1 MRCFLEAPFLDI
13 LLALV
18 LASNTSS
25 YQVQSTCLSCGQLLT
40 GATRPGS
47 KAPFRQEMCKIFEV
61 HCQKKTSFVLCRHIS
76 LDLFILPFH
85 LALRPLTNNRPSFIS
100 MINYQNRNVV
110 VRKSETFSLFWI
122 SMQAATPRGRFAQGR
137 KGKYSSNKIII
148 QCNHFCL
155 TTIVCSIL

>member
-1 MRCFLEAPFLDI
+1 MQIFCISALLMFCSFGKQGRLEVGRLHSGVFSCFLAPNWSKRYLPC
-13 LLALV
+13 
-18 LASNTSS
+18 
-25 YQVQSTCLSCGQLLT
+25 YWCHQRTCLSCGQLLT

-100 MINYQNRNVV
+100 MINYQNRLKKCCRQEIRN
-110 VRKSETFSLFWI
+110 FQSLLDFNA
-122 SMQAATPRGRFAQGR
+122 SCHTPG
-137 KGKYSSNKIII
+137 
-148 QCNHFCL
+148 
-155 TTIVCSIL
+155 

>member
-1 MRCFLEAPFLDI
+1 MSSQPLVMRCFLEAPFLDI

-100 MINYQNRNVV
+100 MINYQNRLKKCCRQEIRN
-110 VRKSETFSLFWI
+110 FQSLLDFNA
-122 SMQAATPRGRFAQGR
+122 SCHTPG
-137 KGKYSSNKIII
+137 
-148 QCNHFCL
+148 
-155 TTIVCSIL
+155 